1 MGHWE
6 PEKVIG
12 SLALLGV
19 IELIISF
26 QSIKSAE
33 NTIFWV
39 SRIIN
44 SLSVLILF
52 YFVHDANN
60 NRYQDGAGPLLL
72 VLPCSRI
79 VFIICGL
86 INLIGLFSQ
95 NWDFINILDLI
106 FLILYFIFFKK
117 INYF

>member
-6 PEKVIG
+6 TVIG

-72 VLPCSRI
+72 VLPCLII

-86 INLIGLFSQ
+86 INLIGLFTQ

-106 FLILYFIFFKK
+106 FLIFYFIFFKK
-117 INYF
+117 LIFKK

>member
-6 PEKVIG
+6 TLIG
-12 SLALLGV
+12 SLALLGM

-33 NTIFWV
+33 KTIFWV

-60 NRYQDGAGPLLL
+60 NHYQDGAGPLLL
-72 VLPCSRI
+72 VLPCLII

-106 FLILYFIFFKK
+106 FLLILCFIFFKK
-117 INYF
+117 TFF

>member
-6 PEKVIG
+6 TLIG
-12 SLALLGV
+12 SLALLGM

-60 NRYQDGAGPLLL
+60 NRYQDGAGPLML
-72 VLPCSRI
+72 VFPCSRI

-86 INLIGLFSQ
+86 INLIGLFTQ

-117 INYF
+117 T

>member
-6 PEKVIG
+6 TLIG
-12 SLALLGV
+12 SLALLGM

-33 NTIFWV
+33 KTIFWV

-44 SLSVLILF
+44 SLSVLFLSCF
-52 YFVHDANN
+52 MHDASY

-72 VLPCSRI
+72 VLPCLII

-106 FLILYFIFFKK
+106 FLLILCFIFFKK
-117 INYF
+117 TFF